1 MVWTGILKILCEFED
16 LMHDFSIPPVNLES
30 IERSKDQVGWENDI
44 DLQTG
49 ESILEGWRGI
59 KANGLA
65 MAILVPRL
73 DFGTAGLPDDCFIES
88 AVAWDHSSLQRYC
101 FSLIGSTYFREARI
115 YFCGEK

>member
-16 LMHDFSIPPVNLES
+16 LMYDFSIPPINLES
-30 IERSKDQVGWENDI
+30 IERSKGQVGWENDI

-59 KANGLA
+59 KAKGLA

-73 DFGTAGLPDDCFIES
+73 DFGTAGLPEGCFIES
-88 AVAWDHSSLQRYC
+88 AVA
-101 FSLIGSTYFREARI
+101 
-115 YFCGEK
+115 